1 MSGVDSPAA
10 IAVDPVVGDVFVTS
24 YNMVGGYASYSTP
37 GYVEQYKADGS
48 LVKHYDTGVG
58 PCYVNFNIAEVAK

>member
-1 MSGVDSPAA
+1 M
-10 IAVDPVVGDVFVTS
+10 GDVFVTS

-48 LVKHYDTGVG
+48 LVKHYDTYVT
-58 PCYVNFNIAEVAK
+58 CYVNFNIAEVAK

>member
-1 MSGVDSPAA
+1 M
-10 IAVDPVVGDVFVTS
+10 GDVFVTS

-48 LVKHYDTGVG
+48 LVKHYDTYVLA
-58 PCYVNFNIAEVAK
+58 CYVNFNIAEVAK